1 MPEEICFLNEDY
13 LRIQIRKNLIKN
25 SRKHKVR
32 ITVNETV
39 RASSVAGK
47 LSAITVGKCEIEIPR
62 EFDELISKIKGKSK
76 KEIEHELLVQYG
88 FRKLDKKQTE
98 EEGKEG
104 GGVVVADMAII
115 TSRIASLF
123 CETLIDTFRAVAIG
137 GNNNG
142 TFTVL
147 EVIAILNGVKDKLN
161 NGGKDDNKEKHS
173 SEEAGKIIKG

>member
-1 MPEEICFLNEDY
+1 MVIDN
-13 LRIQIRKNLIKN
+13 RKM
-25 SRKHKVR
+25 
-32 ITVNETV
+32 
-39 RASSVAGK
+39 
-47 LSAITVGKCEIEIPR
+47 
-62 EFDELISKIKGKSK
+62 
-76 KEIEHELLVQYG
+76 
-88 FRKLDKKQTE
+88 TE
-98 EEGKEG
+98 EEEEG

-173 SEEAGKIIKG
+173 GEEAGKIIKG